1 MLQHRK
7 TVWKSVTTPP
17 QNHGGL
23 LWAAWQSSSVY
34 HNKMKS
40 NQLLL
45 TCNLLHKQS
54 LGLRRRLCCSIS

>member
-1 MLQHRK
+1 
-7 TVWKSVTTPP
+7 VTTPP

-34 HNKMKS
+34 HKKMKS